1 MLCESCQAEAGHRAH
16 ACAFGSFSK
25 PDDLTVVIG
34 SASTKLEVHHSRC
47 TPTGLCVGVVGCWL
61 PLWLK
66 PTSTRARARYS
77 PSKHQPA
84 TFRSRTAAVAMPS
97 MAPSRWTPTGRAARA
112 LLLGTTLGAA
122 SAGKRSNTQEAVLHQ
137 RAQYANITDD
147 NNKGDYVIIPPY
159 FDLVAELKT
168 LHSQKLQY
176 EKQSTP

>member
-1 MLCESCQAEAGHRAH
+1 MLCGSCQAEAGHRAH
-16 ACAFGSFSK
+16 ACALGSFSK
-25 PDDLTVVIG
+25 PDDLTAVIG
-34 SASTKLEVHHSRC
+34 SASNKLEVHHSRC

-66 PTSTRARARYS
+66 PTSTRARARYPPLRTNQH
-77 PSKHQPA
+77 PSTPA
-84 TFRSRTAAVAMPS
+84 PQHAAMLS

-122 SAGKRSNTQEAVLHQ
+122 SAGKQSNTQEAVLHQ

-147 NNKGDYVIIPPY
+147 NNKGDYVIRPPY
-159 FDLVAELKT
+159 FDLVAELKS

-176 EKQSTP
+176 EGQNTL